1 MNKDIKDFFISY
13 NKADKE
19 IAKWIAGTL
28 EENDYTTYIQAWDFR
43 PGNNFILQ
51 MQDAIKKCKRTII
64 VLSQNYLNSEY
75 CQAEWAA
82 SYNYDPTGKDRK
94 LIPVRVDNVSLDG
107 LLSSIIY
114 IDLYGCDEEVAKK
127 KLLNGID
134 ENENPRRKPNFL
146 SYAGSVN
153 DIQHVE
159 FLFEISE
166 DVAEDLSISTNNY
179 LLKWYCDMDAFDYD
193 IKIIDKRIIELDN
206 KLAEI
211 NVKIDNKEK
220 LTTEEMYKY
229 DLFMRESKQRKTMIQ
244 MKSMAVDLFL
254 KDKVIHGYLHIFDH
268 ITLWNHIRSI
278 LNNNYFNKP
287 DDFNKYILLDIFLKP
302 EPKEFRSYF
311 VSFVEREKIIKK
323 FGECTSEA
331 LYGFD
336 VCDLDNDSF
345 EVVVSDFYL
354 FIADEVIR
362 FNHDKIMES
371 KKALNLLNYYIGIH

>member
-1 MNKDIKDFFISY
+1 MNKDIKDFFVSY

-19 IAKWIAGTL
+19 WAKWIAGTL
-28 EENDYTTYIQAWDFR
+28 EENNYTTYIQAWDFK

-82 SYNYDPTGKDRK
+82 AYNCDPTGESKK
-94 LIPVRVDNVSLDG
+94 LIPVRVDNVNPDG

-114 IDLYGCDEEVAKK
+114 IDLYKCDEGTAKK
-127 KLLNGID
+127 KLINGID
-134 ENENPRRKPNFL
+134 ENENPRKKPKFPACAD
-146 SYAGSVN
+146 SAN

-166 DVAEDLSISTNNY
+166 DEAEDLSVSTNNC
-179 LLKWYCDMDAFDYD
+179 LLKWYYDRDAFDYN

-211 NVKIDNKEK
+211 SVKIDNKEK
-220 LTTEEMYKY
+220 LTKEEMYKY
-229 DLFMRESKQRKTMIQ
+229 DIFMRESKKRKTMIQ

-254 KDKVIHGYLHIFDH
+254 KDSVIQGYLHILDH
-268 ITLWNHIRSI
+268 ISLWNHIRSI

-287 DDFNKYILLDIFLKP
+287 NDFNEYVNLDIFLRP
-302 EPKEFRSYF
+302 EQKEFHNYF
-311 VSFVEREKIIKK
+311 ISFVEREKIIKK
-323 FGECTSEA
+323 FGECTPQA

-345 EVVVSDFYL
+345 KVVVSDFYL

-371 KKALNLLNYYIGIH
+371 EKALNLLNYYIGIH